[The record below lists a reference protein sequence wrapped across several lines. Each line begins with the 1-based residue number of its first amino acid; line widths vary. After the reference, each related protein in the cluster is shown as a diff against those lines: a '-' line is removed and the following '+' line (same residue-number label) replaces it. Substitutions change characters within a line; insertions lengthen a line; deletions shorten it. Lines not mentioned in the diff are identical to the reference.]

1 MVSLTIEVAHKL
13 PQNIQI
19 KPQLLSAT
27 SRNDW
32 VCSLCSLADYNESFF
47 NDSEV
52 DINST
57 TTDLLSTAENTQVDI
72 RQLRLNNK
80 KQCIIAK
87 LNINSL
93 PNIFVEIRSFPN
105 TQVHVDEYN
114 LFRRDRTKGACGIA
128 VYIRNTI
135 VASGK
140 KQNGKQ
146 LESIMFDLQIG
157 HRNFVLISAYKH
169 PSMDNITF
177 TSELT
182 TLLDDAFRTTENV
195 ICIGDLKLQY
205 S

>member
-32 VCSLCSLADYNESFF
+32 VCSLCSLADYNGSFF

-57 TTDLLSTAENTQVDI
+57 ATNLLSTAENTQVDI
-72 RQLRLNNK
+72 RQLSLNNK

-93 PNIFVEIRSFPN
+93 PNKFVEIRSFPN

-114 LFRRDRTKGACGIA
+114 LFRRDRSKGGCGIA
-128 VYIRNTI
+128 VYIQNTI
-135 VASGK
+135 VASRK

-146 LESIMFDLQIG
+146 LESIMFD
-157 HRNFVLISAYKH
+157 
-169 PSMDNITF
+169 
-177 TSELT
+177 
-182 TLLDDAFRTTENV
+182 
-195 ICIGDLKLQY
+195 
-205 S
+205 